1 VIWTV
6 LWYIT
11 MATGVLA
18 PHEYTRS
25 IDIGLLS
32 FNVHGFYQGLPVLED
47 LININTENP
56 VIILSQEH

>member
-11 MATGVLA
+11 MATDVMA

-25 IDIGLLS
+25 IDIRLLS
-32 FNVHGFYQGLPVLED
+32 FNMHEFYQGLPVLKD
-47 LININTENP
+47 LINTENP
-56 VIILSQEH
+56 VIILLQNIG

>member
-1 VIWTV
+1 
-6 LWYIT
+6 